1 MINENSLHHLC
12 PTSPPL
18 TSENTHGPRR
28 NATFSGF
35 KIWLFPTS
43 RDIFWGHRDCS
54 QVNQNRKISVLS
66 KLDKEKQMALKHEF
80 SALNYNL
87 YYPRTKKW
95 GTGIVLDPRTTNQ
108 LPFPT
113 CSSKVR
119 KQKGI
124 CTLKDKLTPHFFN
137 QVSQPVLPYHPLH

>member
-1 MINENSLHHLC
+1 MRIHYIIYAQ
-12 PTSPPL
+12 PL
-18 TSENTHGPRR
+18 LRLLPKTLTHGPRR

-108 LPFPT
+108 LPFLLLVAQKLG
-113 CSSKVR
+113 SR
-119 KQKGI
+119 KASA
-124 CTLKDKLTPHFFN
+124 P
-137 QVSQPVLPYHPLH
+137 